1 MKINLKNKKKTK
13 VDQESIWYIHFNL
26 ISENETGNKLRV
38 LLRQKHKVK
47 LDKMYL
53 DTFITT

>member
-26 ISENETGNKLRV
+26 ISENETGNKLR
-38 LLRQKHKVK
+38 LLLIKTKTQSK
-47 LDKMYL
+47 
-53 DTFITT
+53 TG

>member
-1 MKINLKNKKKTK
+1 MKINLKNKTK
-13 VDQESIWYIHFNL
+13 NKSRSRKYIHFNL
-26 ISENETGNKLRV
+26 ISENETGNKLRL